1 MYFKAG
7 NFCGIKFSRYFN
19 FTVCLNIFWISH
31 RFNFVVQPKYY
42 ISRHFNS
49 EPTTEHSEN
58 FHSEPTTGFTNLLT

>member
-7 NFCGIKFSRYFN
+7 DFCGIKFSKYFN
-19 FTVCLNIFWISH
+19 FTDCLSNFWISH

-58 FHSEPTTGFTNLLT
+58 FHSEPTTGFTNLMT

>member
-7 NFCGIKFSRYFN
+7 DFCGIKFSRYFN
-19 FTVCLNIFWISH
+19 FTDCLNNFWILR
-31 RFNFVVQPKYY
+31 RFNFVPKYY

-58 FHSEPTTGFTNLLT
+58 FHSEPTTGFTNLMT